1 MRLRAHNYC
10 RSYNIMSTLMSTVAS
25 KPAESKMRIAVLHA
39 GACAPGMNAAVRAVV
54 RIGLDRGFSMVGICG
69 GISGLQKWDAF
80 DVCQCCT
87 VVGSGL
93 WAVGCCACAEHS
105 VWYARSYRGWMST
118 VGSKW
123 AVPLLESTDIRHVK
137 WISRRL
143 LPRSLIIALE
153 YVAGCAATLSAC
165 KYADNQLRSTGNHHD
180 WWLVWLRVYAASA
193 QASIQVSDT
202 CQDSDCLHSMYVC
215 VCACT
220 RIGAYVHSS
229 KEASLLIDS
238 ACVWPRS

>member
-1 MRLRAHNYC
+1 
-10 RSYNIMSTLMSTVAS
+10 
-25 KPAESKMRIAVLHA
+25 
-39 GACAPGMNAAVRAVV
+39 
-54 RIGLDRGFSMVGICG
+54 
-69 GISGLQKWDAF
+69 
-80 DVCQCCT
+80 
-87 VVGSGL
+87 
-93 WAVGCCACAEHS
+93 
-105 VWYARSYRGWMST
+105 MST

-123 AVPLLESTDIRHVK
+123 AVPLLESTDIRQVK

-215 VCACT
+215 VCV
-220 RIGAYVHSS
+220 RVHKDRSVRALEQRS
-229 KEASLLIDS
+229 QPID
-238 ACVWPRS
+238 